1 MSLRQERMKKEF
13 FRIIKEFFTYE
24 VNNPV
29 LQDIAI
35 QEVLLTRDLSYL
47 KVYYT
52 IGKKSDKLERSLE
65 KVAPAV
71 KVTLS
76 NQMKLRK
83 VPNIIFVYDERAE
96 HVENINSIL
105 NKITYS
111 EQKEEDLVEN
121 YKNLDIG
128 DLWSTN

>member
-1 MSLRQERMKKEF
+1 MSLRQERLKKEF

-29 LQDIAI
+29 LQNVSIH
-35 QEVLLTRDLSYL
+35 EVLVSRDLSYL
-47 KVYYT
+47 KVYYRV
-52 IGKKSDKLERSLE
+52 SDNTPALAKALE

-83 VPNIIFVYDERAE
+83 VPNIVFAYDERIE
-96 HVENINSIL
+96 HVEKINSIL

-111 EQKEEDLVEN
+111 EQKEEDISKN
-121 YKNLDIG
+121 YKNLDIE
-128 DLWSTN
+128 DLWLMT

>member
-29 LQDIAI
+29 LQGIAI

-52 IGKKSDKLERSLE
+52 IATKSDKLDRSLE

-71 KVTLS
+71 KATLS

-83 VPNIIFVYDERAE
+83 VPNVLFVYDERAE
-96 HVENINSIL
+96 HVNNINSIL

-111 EQKEEDLVEN
+111 EQKEEDLIEN